1 VGDAVLSE
9 KASRIL
15 RDLELESLRALYRS
29 LKSQASNRFFYLDTL
44 QIASTSSQ
52 VQAQQREALWL
63 NCLPR
68 ILARRLELAVDGIWP
83 KLVSYR
89 DRGPHDELVVL
100 VSLSERGER
109 VLTGA
114 SPAFSGTIR
123 FVRRFIWIGC
133 CAAGLIMVG
142 AYLGERTWRLGWQHT
157 LVTLA
162 AVVGITILTRKLWR

>member
-1 VGDAVLSE
+1 MGDAALSE

-15 RDLELESLRALYRS
+15 RDLELESLRAHYRS
-29 LKSQASNRFFYLDTL
+29 LTSQISNRFFYLQTL

-52 VQAQQREALWL
+52 VQAQQREAVWL

-83 KLVSYR
+83 KLVSYH
-89 DRGPHDELVVL
+89 DRGRDHELVVL

-114 SPAFSGTIR
+114 SPAFSGAIR
-123 FVRRFIWIGC
+123 LVRRSIWIGC

-142 AYLGERTWRLGWQHT
+142 AYLAERIWRLGWQHT
-157 LVTLA
+157 LVTLL
-162 AVVGITILTRKLWR
+162 AVVGVTVLTRKLWR